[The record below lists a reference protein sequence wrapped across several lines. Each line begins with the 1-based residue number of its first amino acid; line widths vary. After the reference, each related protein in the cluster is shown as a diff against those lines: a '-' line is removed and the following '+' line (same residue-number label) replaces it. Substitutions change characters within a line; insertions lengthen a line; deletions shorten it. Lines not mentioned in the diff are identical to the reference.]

1 MRIKLLPENE
11 RPVEKACRTGI
22 EKLSNPELL
31 ALILHTGVKAKSAI
45 GLAEE
50 VLSLY
55 PDGLNGLGGSSAED
69 LLKIEGIG
77 KTKACSILAAV
88 ELGKR
93 ISASSAAS
101 RFSIDSAD
109 KIAGLF
115 MEELRYRKKEHFK
128 TILVNAKGEL
138 IAVDD
143 VSVGELTSTVIHPRE
158 VFRLAVRRSAAAV
171 IFIHNHPS
179 GDPTP
184 SRQDLDSTRR
194 LEEGG
199 ELLGIRVL
207 DHIIIGDGVYSSL
220 RELGMMN

>member
-1 MRIKLLPENE
+1 M
-11 RPVEKACRTGI
+11 
-22 EKLSNPELL
+22 S
-31 ALILHTGVKAKSAI
+31 
-45 GLAEE
+45 EE
-50 VLSLY
+50 GAFN
-55 PDGLNGLGGSSAED
+55 D
-69 LLKIEGIG
+69 
-77 KTKACSILAAV
+77 SI
-88 ELGKR
+88 
-93 ISASSAAS
+93 
-101 RFSIDSAD
+101 
-109 KIAGLF
+109 
-115 MEELRYRKKEHFK
+115 
-128 TILVNAKGEL
+128 NAKGEL

-158 VFRLAVRRSAAAV
+158 VFQLAVRRSAAAV

>member
-11 RPVEKACRTGI
+11 RPVEKAYRAGI
-22 EKLSNPELL
+22 DKLSNAELL
-31 ALILHTGVKAKSAI
+31 ALILHTGTRARSAI

-55 PDGLNGLGGSSAED
+55 PDGISGLGASTAED
-69 LLKIEGIG
+69 LLKIEGVG
-77 KTKACSILAAV
+77 KTKACSVLAAV

-93 ISASSAAS
+93 ISAGSAAS
-101 RFSIDSAD
+101 RFCIDSAD

-115 MEELRYRKKEHFK
+115 MEELRYRKKEYFK
-128 TILVNAKGEL
+128 TVLVNAKGEI

-158 VFRLAVRRSAAAV
+158 VFQMAVRRSAAAV
-171 IFIHNHPS
+171 IFVHNHPS

-184 SRQDLDSTRR
+184 SKQDLESTER

-199 ELLGIRVL
+199 QLLGIRVL
-207 DHIIIGDGVYSSL
+207 DHVIIGDGVYSSL
-220 RELGMMN
+220 RDLGMMH